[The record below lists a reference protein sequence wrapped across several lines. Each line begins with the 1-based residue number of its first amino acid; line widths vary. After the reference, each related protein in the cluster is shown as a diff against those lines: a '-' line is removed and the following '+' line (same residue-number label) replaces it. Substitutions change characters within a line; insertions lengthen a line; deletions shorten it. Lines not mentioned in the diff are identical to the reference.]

1 MNDGDAIRPYLAAF
15 DFEDEDSPAWARK
28 VLEVLERVGAARRMD
43 EFVTTPDGV
52 TGPSYKLLLEGEEL
66 EEAYR
71 SAEFQVSL
79 NELEKRGLIR
89 KTGEYRRA
97 PNGEL
102 QPAYVVAD
110 EN

>member
-1 MNDGDAIRPYLAAF
+1 MNDGDGIRHYLAAF
-15 DFEDEDSPAWARK
+15 EFEDEDSPAWARK
-28 VLEVLERVGAARRMD
+28 VLEVLERVGTARRTD
-43 EFVTTPDGV
+43 ESVTTPDGV
-52 TGPSYKLLLEGEEL
+52 TGPSYKLRLEGQEL
-66 EEAYR
+66 KEVYR
-71 SAEFQVSL
+71 SAEFQVCL
-79 NELEKRGLIR
+79 DELEKRGLIR

>member
-1 MNDGDAIRPYLAAF
+1 MNDGKRIRRDLAAF
-15 DFEDEDSPAWARK
+15 DFEDEDSPAWTRK
-28 VLEVLERVGAARRMD
+28 VMEVLEREGKVRRTG
-43 EFVTTPDGV
+43 EFMTTPDGV
-52 TGPSYKLLLEGEEL
+52 TGPSYKLLLEDKEF

-71 SAEFQVSL
+71 SAEMRVCL
-79 NELEKRGLIR
+79 DELEKRGLIR

-102 QPAYVVAD
+102 QPAYVVAH